1 MNNHKLLIANRGEI
15 AIRIVNAAYELGI
28 PTVTV
33 FPADDRAT
41 LHTKKSDE
49 TYQLEGHGVSA
60 YLDIEQTIV
69 DCCKKN
75 GLYPYSS
82 GLWLFK

>member
-1 MNNHKLLIANRGEI
+1 MSNHKLLIANRGEI
-15 AIRIVNAAYELGI
+15 AIRIINAAYELGI

-49 TYQLEGHGVSA
+49 TYLVRRTWCKQLIWTLS
-60 YLDIEQTIV
+60 
-69 DCCKKN
+69 K
-75 GLYPYSS
+75 
-82 GLWLFK
+82 